1 MPLRHFVH
9 QGNPGRSPKKVPQT
23 IVIGVEREIASRSIS
38 VKSFYTRLV
47 NSTCEIRTDSLVQR
61 THQFGRFEMQFPR
74 HSQTDEKSSAGRG
87 LTIRRAAALA
97 LAASV
102 FLPTTQAEAANSL
115 LELFQQRRQQQ
126 APQIAPQ
133 PELPKAATP
142 KAVAAPRPSTPN
154 TAARSVPPAQR
165 VTVKGPQIYDY
176 KPDALVNVDF
186 SALDMGVTAATE
198 PATVDP
204 LTSGMSPI
212 RPKMHEETPGQRAF
226 DAAVDYLKSVN
237 VKAEK
242 EIAQAIVDYYSNKR
256 SFMWSADDKVLDRAK
271 DVAAFFAR
279 ADEDGLNPD
288 EYAVTIPA
296 DTFDAAAQAERQQKL
311 AEFEIRMSARALR
324 YAIDAGEGRV
334 IADRLSGFHDLPR
347 DRVDPKAV
355 LEKLASESDPAAYL
369 HGFQP
374 DNEQYAALKRELAN
388 TEPPAAEPIRI
399 SLNGV
404 IKPGDANPQLGKVVA
419 LISRHA
425 PASYLAEH
433 RQVLDAHANGD
444 VYDPELV
451 AAIKDYQKLSGST
464 PDGVIG
470 RNTLSALQGE
480 QSSIK
485 RDRILYSMERLRWLP
500 HDFGTRYV
508 MVNQP
513 AYRAEY
519 FEDGKEKLAMNV
531 VIGSPSHQTYFFY
544 NKVQTVV
551 FNPSW
556 GVPRSIILN
565 EMLPKVMRD
574 TSYLDRNGY
583 EVYADGKKVSA
594 SAVNW
599 SAVAAGKAHVG
610 IRQKPSLDNAL
621 GELKILFPNS
631 HDIYM
636 HDTPAKSY
644 FSRDMRALSHGCI
657 RLERPRDMAAAVMG
671 TTVQDLDKYF
681 GKNERGIKVKE
692 PVPVYISYFTAWPDA
707 SGQIRYYGDVYDR
720 DSSLQKAFDKTAD
733 SRLAAL

>member
-1 MPLRHFVH
+1 ML
-9 QGNPGRSPKKVPQT
+9 T
-23 IVIGVEREIASRSIS
+23 LAVEMQFSRRAQMDA
-38 VKSFYTRLV
+38 K
-47 NSTCEIRTDSLVQR
+47 EIRTS
-61 THQFGRFEMQFPR
+61 G
-74 HSQTDEKSSAGRG
+74 SY
-87 LTIRRAAALA
+87 IRKAMVLA
-97 LAASV
+97 LAASALFPV
-102 FLPTTQAEAANSL
+102 TQAQAANSL
-115 LELFQQRRQQQ
+115 FELFQQRRQQAEQ
-126 APQIAPQ
+126 PVAPLPPAAVAPRAAAAAA
-133 PELPKAATP
+133 PKAPTRIA
-142 KAVAAPRPSTPN
+142 
-154 TAARSVPPAQR
+154 PPAQR
-165 VTVKGPQIYDY
+165 VTVKGPEIYDY
-176 KPDALVNVDF
+176 KPETLIKIDF
-186 SALDMGVTAATE
+186 TALDMQVTAATA
-198 PATVDP
+198 PTTAVDP

-212 RPKMHEETPGQRAF
+212 RVEKAPEASETAGNRAF
-226 DAAVDYLKSVN
+226 DAAMDYLKSVD

-242 EIAQAIVDYYSNKR
+242 PIAEAIVSYYSTNR
-256 SFMWSADDKVLDRAK
+256 SFMWSADGKVLDRAK
-271 DVAAFFAR
+271 AVAAFFAR
-279 ADEDGLNPD
+279 AGEDGLNAD
-288 EYAVTIPA
+288 EYAVTIPS
-296 DTFDAAAQAERQQKL
+296 DNFDPAQNEERQQKL
-311 AEFEIRMSARALR
+311 AEFEVRMSARALR
-324 YAIDAGEGRV
+324 YAMDAGEGRV

-355 LEKLASESDPAAYL
+355 LAKLADEADPSAYL

-374 DNEQYAALKRELAN
+374 DNAQYAALKQALSETDAPTGETVRVSLDSA
-388 TEPPAAEPIRI
+388 IR
-399 SLNGV
+399 
-404 IKPGDANPQLGKVVA
+404 PGDSSDQLAKIVA
-419 LISRHA
+419 LITKHA
-425 PASYLAEH
+425 PADYLEKH
-433 RQVLDAHANGD
+433 RDVLQAHAD
-444 VYDPELV
+444 TSLYDPELV
-451 AAIKDYQKLSGST
+451 SAIKDYQKLSGSA

-470 RNTLSALQGE
+470 RNTISALQGE
-480 QSSIK
+480 QSSVK

-519 FEDGKEKLAMNV
+519 FEGGQEKLGMNV
-531 VIGSPSHQTYFFY
+531 VIGSPTHQTYFFY

-583 EVYADGKKVSA
+583 EVYVGGKKVSA

-599 SAVAAGKAHVG
+599 SAVASGKAHVG

-621 GELKILFPNS
+621 GELKILFPNE

-657 RLERPRDMAAAVMG
+657 RLERPRDMAAAVLG
-671 TTVQDLDKYF
+671 KPVGDLEKYF
-681 GKNERGIKVKE
+681 GKNERGIKVPE

-707 SGQIRYYGDVYDR
+707 NGQIRYYGDVYDR
-720 DSSLQKAFDKTAD
+720 DSGMQKASDKTAA